1 MHEPLNFKNNK
12 YLLYECRQKHIE
24 SNKYYYLLLATD
36 AFLWFFFLR
45 SIYKRRI
52 IRTILWGIPTIL
64 LTRTTSGYKVHA
76 DHLIKLIELK
86 ESGTQIEVTNLSG
99 KKRTFNINQ
108 IRKSDTDDLMGAVEV
123 YGTFGLDLYPIHMGD
138 VI

>member
-1 MHEPLNFKNNK
+1 M
-12 YLLYECRQKHIE
+12 
-24 SNKYYYLLLATD
+24 
-36 AFLWFFFLR
+36 
-45 SIYKRRI
+45 
-52 IRTILWGIPTIL
+52 
-64 LTRTTSGYKVHA
+64 HA

-99 KKRTFNINQ
+99 KKRIFNINQ